1 MRDRKLRDRMTVGW
15 LVQMMLTAL
24 FERRTVAI
32 VLLAGVVANA
42 GFGVYRGW
50 GGSGFL
56 LPLFTLNAICISL
69 GLFIG
74 RSADDAIRRSQA
86 SGVSDSCK
94 ETADS
99 PEV

>member
-1 MRDRKLRDRMTVGW
+1 MQNGKTEGW

-24 FERRTVAI
+24 FDRKTVAI
-32 VLLAGVVANA
+32 VLLADVVANV

-56 LPLFTLNAICISL
+56 LPLLALHSVCIVL

-74 RSADDAIRRSQA
+74 RLTGDASRTSLASSASNSRE
-86 SGVSDSCK
+86 